1 MLTHGQI
8 MQNMKGHAKIAFYV
22 CGNTAALCVNV
33 CLCAC
38 DDVLNSEE
46 GNEKRMAAEKLK
58 E

>member
-1 MLTHGQI
+1 